1 VFGVGYKEM
10 RLDLSSL
17 LRAALAF
24 DCDETYVRLLVRV
37 GCKLELIRW
46 FLWAN
51 TIWVYDFSHSNVL
64 SSCILESPN

>member
-1 VFGVGYKEM
+1 MFGVGYKEM

-51 TIWVYDFSHSNVL
+51 LGV
-64 SSCILESPN
+64 